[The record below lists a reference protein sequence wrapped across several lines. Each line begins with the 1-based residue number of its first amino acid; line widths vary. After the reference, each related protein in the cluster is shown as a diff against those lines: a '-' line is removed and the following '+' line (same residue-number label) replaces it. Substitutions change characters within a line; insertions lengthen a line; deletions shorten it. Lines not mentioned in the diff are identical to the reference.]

1 MSSETGGI
9 VVTCQKSTAGERVP
23 QCLRIAG
30 GQCEQRRS
38 GGTSVIAEPVHCEF
52 ESGHSEATCHLHEH
66 APATHVDATHVHYP
80 FTVRSQLAAWLS
92 GQDVGLWLADFPRPV
107 PDLWLTCDHFV
118 GRVSAVGEPTRPTQ
132 PSMPSGS
139 ENE

>member
-1 MSSETGGI
+1 
-9 VVTCQKSTAGERVP
+9 
-23 QCLRIAG
+23 
-30 GQCEQRRS
+30 
-38 GGTSVIAEPVHCEF
+38 
-52 ESGHSEATCHLHEH
+52 
-66 APATHVDATHVHYP
+66 
-80 FTVRSQLAAWLS
+80 VRSQLAAWLS